1 MPDTVNQRIIS
12 LLRNNPRG
20 LSIREISDLIEMNRN
35 SVSGALNILL
45 VSGYVE
51 ERELGPARVFYL
63 SNKVPV
69 SSMLNISDDCIAV
82 INSSGDIVQIND
94 SCIKIIGLS
103 RSELLHKPYSN
114 LFTSFSFSSQELI
127 DKKIKDG
134 LKGEESRFE
143 ISVSWGSETSYF
155 EIKVIPT
162 VFLNGESGVIVF
174 GVDVTEKQTMMESLQ
189 VSETRFRR
197 LFEHSHELISFI
209 DENAVTLWANPA
221 WEAVFGKVSSYG
233 SNPFDKIHPDDVDA
247 ISEEWS
253 RLVSGEKDVISISYR
268 YLTPTGKYVVF
279 DSNVFVIETSKDHSY
294 CVIANPNTM

>member
-35 SVSGALNILL
+35 SVSGVLNILL
-45 VSGYVE
+45 IAGYVE

-63 SNKVPV
+63 SNKVPI

-94 SCIKIIGLS
+94 SCVKTLEQS
-103 RSELLHKPYSN
+103 RSEILNKPYSN
-114 LFTSFSFSSQELI
+114 LFTSFSFNSQELI
-127 DKKIKDG
+127 MEKINDG

-143 ISVSWGSETSYF
+143 TSVSWGSEIAHF

-162 VFLNGESGVIVF
+162 VFLSGESGVIVF
-174 GVDVTEKQTMMESLQ
+174 GVDVTEKRNALESLR
-189 VSETRFRR
+189 VSEARFRR
-197 LFEHSHELISFI
+197 LFEHSHELISFT

-233 SNPFDKIHPDDVDA
+233 PNPFDKIHPDDVDA

-253 RLVSGEKDVISISYR
+253 SLVSGEKDVISISYR
-268 YLTPTGKYVVF
+268 YLTPSGKYVIF
-279 DSNVFVIETSKDHSY
+279 DSNVFVIETSKDRSY
-294 CVIANPNTM
+294 CVIANPNTI